1 MKDRSKIIFGAANGA
16 MFAVFMLVF
25 LAIVNE
31 GLTLAT
37 IAGAIVA
44 GVLFGVGIA
53 VFMGGRLEQ
62 VRTAT
67 KALSVD
73 KIREFETLYQNE
85 EMPREKDKQEYLAY
99 LKASRKNSKTLDTFL
114 YIISAI
120 ITADVIYSLVQG
132 GSAWDLVT
140 LLIIGLLLAMTLY
153 GRQKY
158 ERVVSALKTPKK
170 KSRSS

>member
-99 LKASRKNSKTLDTFL
+99 LKASRKTQRHSIHFSTSFQR
-114 YIISAI
+114 
-120 ITADVIYSLVQG
+120 SLQQMSSIRSYKAEVRG
-132 GSAWDLVT
+132 TS
-140 LLIIGLLLAMTLY
+140 
-153 GRQKY
+153 
-158 ERVVSALKTPKK
+158 
-170 KSRSS
+170 SRY